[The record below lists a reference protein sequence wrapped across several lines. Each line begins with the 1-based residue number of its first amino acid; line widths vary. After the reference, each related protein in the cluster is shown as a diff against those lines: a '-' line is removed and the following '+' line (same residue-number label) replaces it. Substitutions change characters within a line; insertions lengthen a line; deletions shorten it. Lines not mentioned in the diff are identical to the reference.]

1 MMFITQ
7 LRVYVTRRMAQP
19 IHSITE
25 GLKSIRLLMVLS
37 SVSPI
42 FILLAI
48 RGSDFIP
55 GYSFEIVCILLV
67 GFANGALAIRII
79 KSKQK
84 EGPKSRRVGKTENH
98 SYHVIMYL
106 LAVLL
111 PFYRQDLDMLR
122 ELFTVM
128 AALALIVLLFWRF
141 NLHYMNLYFAIRG
154 YHVFTVYP
162 PENPGPYDSKDTWV
176 LITRRTNLLAK
187 DTTVYRISDTVYL
200 EDEQH

>member
-1 MMFITQ
+1 MMFITR
-7 LRVYVTRRMAQP
+7 LNVSVIRRMDQP

-25 GLKSIRLLMVLS
+25 GLRSIRLLMVLS

-48 RGSDFIP
+48 RGSDFIH
-55 GYSFEIVCILLV
+55 GYYFEICCILLV
-67 GFANGALAIRII
+67 GIANGALAIRIK

-84 EGPKSRRVGKTENH
+84 EGPKSRQVGKAENH

-122 ELFTVM
+122 ELLTII
-128 AALALIVLLFWRF
+128 AALAIVVLLFWRF

-154 YHVFTVYP
+154 YHAFTVYP
-162 PENPGPYDSKDTWV
+162 PENLGSYDSKDIWV
-176 LITRRTNLLAK
+176 LITRRTNLLAENIK
-187 DTTVYRISDTVYL
+187 VYRISDTVYL
-200 EDEQH
+200 EDD